1 MFSLIVHAQ
10 KKKENLISKVNNFNR
25 NKKYFRYMNV
35 IVYLATGY
43 EEKDFTVLIK
53 KNLMK
58 YRERETERRRVIII

>member
-1 MFSLIVHAQ
+1 
-10 KKKENLISKVNNFNR
+10 
-25 NKKYFRYMNV
+25 MNV